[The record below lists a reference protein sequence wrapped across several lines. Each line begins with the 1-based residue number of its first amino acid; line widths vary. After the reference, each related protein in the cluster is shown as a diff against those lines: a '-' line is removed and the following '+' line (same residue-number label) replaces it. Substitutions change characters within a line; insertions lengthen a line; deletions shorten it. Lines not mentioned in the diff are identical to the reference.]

1 MSATVTDSPT
11 TIGEPARTRRLPA
24 FLSSTWF
31 TIAGGLTLAA
41 VVIFICTYPMIQ
53 GRASQLGD
61 GGFVGFDWFAH
72 LWYIWHQ
79 EESLKAHLLPSFFA
93 QNASGVFDPHFAFYG
108 GTLYTITGLVAIVIG
123 HDAAFVAAWIWA
135 FMMAYGGLYWLARQ
149 AGVRPWAAHIP
160 SIVFVSSPWYLSSIY
175 VWGSW
180 GQNTAFSALLL
191 TLAAAFS
198 ILRAER
204 LKAAPAAAL
213 AVGVL
218 FYTGSHSLT
227 LAWATTA
234 MTLLGVVFFALVPG
248 FRRMFNR
255 PGLLRIAAVAIP
267 AGLVNGWFM
276 VPAIA
281 YQGQTW
287 IGNNI
292 QMATSFLLTSMY
304 YVEPQH
310 ILTLTRTRADPLSPH
325 LALQLPLL
333 AAAWLIVGL
342 VVLRPHW
349 RSQWL
354 RTAVLFLIA
363 AVGMWQLMTH
373 SSWILGLPHPYDQ
386 IQAPYR
392 LEAYINIAVAGA
404 LIATLALLVRSGT
417 RVRRWT
423 WLMLPILVLIMVQAR
438 AQLLEPYSTNVAGPQ
453 WNAPARYLTGDAR
466 LGMADYVNSDVPE
479 YQPNRPFTFALFD
492 PKKAEQTDRAVVTVD
507 AQPGE
512 FVASN
517 LKVSNPLV
525 KVKGAKIVA
534 RDQAGN
540 AFLEVS
546 ANNKPGA
553 ARIVVTTAH
562 PFPVKAGRLVT
573 LIGLLGLAV
582 VAGRLF
588 VGGRRRRR
596 RVAPT
601 PPSLS

>member
-1 MSATVTDSPT
+1 MSATVTDSST
-11 TIGEPARTRRLPA
+11 TIGEPARTRRLSTL
-24 FLSSTWF
+24 LSSTWF
-31 TIAGGLTLAA
+31 TVVGGLTLAA
-41 VVIFICTYPMIQ
+41 VVIFICSYPMIQ
-53 GRASQLGD
+53 GRAAALGN

-79 EESLKAHLLPSFFA
+79 EASLKAHLLPSFFA

-108 GTLYTITGLVAIVIG
+108 GTLYTLTGLVAIVIG
-123 HDAAFVAAWIWA
+123 HDAAFVVAWIWA
-135 FMMAYGGLYWLARQ
+135 FMMAYAGLYWLARQ
-149 AGVRPWAAHIP
+149 AGVGPWPAHIP
-160 SIVFVSSPWYLSSIY
+160 SIVFVTSPWYLSSIY

-191 TLAAAFS
+191 VLAAAFS
-198 ILRAER
+198 ILRADR
-204 LKAAPAAAL
+204 LKPLPAL
-213 AVGVL
+213 ALAIGVL

-234 MTLLGVVFFALVPG
+234 MTVLGLVFFALVPG
-248 FRRMFNR
+248 FRRLLNR
-255 PGLLRIAAVAIP
+255 RGLLRIAVVAIP
-267 AGLVNGWFM
+267 AGLVNAWFM
-276 VPAIA
+276 FPAIA
-281 YQGQTW
+281 YQGHTW

-333 AAAWLIVGL
+333 ATAWLIVGL
-342 VVLRPHW
+342 LLFRPHW

-354 RTAVLFLIA
+354 RTAVLMLIA
-363 AVGMWQLMTH
+363 GVGMWQLMTH

-404 LIATLALLVRSGT
+404 LIATLALAARSGL

-423 WLMLPILVLIMVQAR
+423 WLMVPILALILVQAR
-438 AQLLEPYSTNVAGPQ
+438 AQLLEPYQTNVVGPQ
-453 WNAPARYLTGDAR
+453 WNTPAPYLTGDAR
-466 LGMADYVNSDVPE
+466 LGMADYINTDVPE
-479 YQPNRPFTFALFD
+479 YQPNQPFQYALFD
-492 PKKAEQTDRAVVTVD
+492 PTKAEQDDRAVATVA

-517 LKVSNPLV
+517 LKVSNPLI

-540 AFLEVS
+540 AFLEIAS
-546 ANNKPGA
+546 DNKPGA
-553 ARIVVTTAH
+553 ARIEVTAAH
-562 PFPVKAGRLVT
+562 PFPVVAGRVVT
-573 LIGLLGLAV
+573 LLALLGLVTVGV
-582 VAGRLF
+582 VLF
-588 VGGRRRRR
+588 RRRRT
-596 RVAPT
+596 APT
-601 PPSLS
+601 PPGRS